1 MRYKIIRYTFALIR
15 KHESCSYKK
24 VSIGRYFRQ
33 SGFAVD
39 WCSFRLLQTLQPD
52 QDLEA
57 GPGRQKDSGKRG
69 RDWTFPQRSGLER
82 RSKAAEILSAT
93 VLPLVIFSSF
103 LVLVCLLL
111 FTDCG
116 SEKGDSSVFLDSIFD
131 IFEDCGLGGSVS
143 QEQQQ
148 LIRKLLLNINIPPL
162 TTVTILSP
170 LD

>member
-1 MRYKIIRYTFALIR
+1 MTNKLTTTR

-24 VSIGRYFRQ
+24 ISIGRYFRQ

-39 WCSFRLLQTLQPD
+39 WCSFRLVTAQTGVERERGEQ
-52 QDLEA
+52 QD
-57 GPGRQKDSGKRG
+57 SSKRG
-69 RDWTFPQRSGLER
+69 RDWVFPQRSGLQR
-82 RSKAAEILSAT
+82 RSKAAEIVSAT

-116 SEKGDSSVFLDSIFD
+116 AEKGDSSVFLDSIFD

-148 LIRKLLLNINIPPL
+148 LIRKLLLNIN
-162 TTVTILSP
+162 TTALICY
-170 LD
+170 

>member
-1 MRYKIIRYTFALIR
+1 MTLCIKSR

-39 WCSFRLLQTLQPD
+39 WCSFRLLSERT
-52 QDLEA
+52 EVVT
-57 GPGRQKDSGKRG
+57 GGRGEGEDSSKREPA
-69 RDWTFPQRSGLER
+69 WVFPQRSGLQR
-82 RSKAAEILSAT
+82 RSKAAEIVSAT

-116 SEKGDSSVFLDSIFD
+116 AEKGDSSVFLDSIFD

-143 QEQQQ
+143 QEQQE
-148 LIRKLLLNINIPPL
+148 LIRKLLLNINTSHTTQSQGMKVIIPL
-162 TTVTILSP
+162 GCC
-170 LD
+170 